1 MAVMSARCVLN
12 KLSPTN
18 KKNYDL
24 FPSVKVVLSR
34 TSSYYNRNPGYSPSC
49 TMCCSTEKN
58 DIYGA
63 HSETGGDA
71 EGKPLHKFVL
81 LLCPTAEILQDLS
94 EEKDPIWKNPS
105 SSALCVYRHPY
116 FINPPHLSA
125 RVGVKMTIKNAE
137 GGRGAQRLVK
147 RHSPPTSTPPPI
159 WLLSPSCLSSLQIMM
174 RTWLLGL
181 RLEKHHVVA

>member
-1 MAVMSARCVLN
+1 M
-12 KLSPTN
+12 
-18 KKNYDL
+18 
-24 FPSVKVVLSR
+24 SR

-63 HSETGGDA
+63 RSETGGDA